1 MVRFFDFF
9 LINIPAVCEKLMYGK
24 VEVEIRKICI
34 YEYDFL
40 IKDSS
45 AFKIAIN
52 FADRAAEKIK
62 TITCIITGICKLEQR
77 RTI

>member
-1 MVRFFDFF
+1 
-9 LINIPAVCEKLMYGK
+9 MYGK
-24 VEVEIRKICI
+24 AEVEIRKICI
-34 YEYDFL
+34 NECGFL

-62 TITCIITGICKLEQR
+62 TITCTDTGICKVEQR